1 MATPRRKK
9 AGAAIPTASM
19 ADIAFLLIIFFL
31 LTTAFN
37 QEMGLTLTLPPVSE
51 DQEVRIQQ
59 RNILNIWVNA
69 AGEILL
75 AAEDV
80 VTLPQVAPEV
90 RRRIAD
96 NPLLIVSLKADRA
109 TRYEDFILVLDQLKA
124 ANATRISL
132 ADPD

>member
-75 AAEDV
+75 AEEV

-96 NPLLIVSLKADRA
+96 NPLLIVSLKSDRA
-109 TRYEDFILVLDQLKA
+109 TRYEDFIRVLDQLKA

>member
-1 MATPRRKK
+1 MAAPRRKK
-9 AGAAIPTASM
+9 AGADIPTSSM

-31 LTTAFN
+31 VTTAFN

-59 RNILNIWVNA
+59 RNILNNWVNA

-75 AAEDV
+75 AEEV
-80 VTLPQVAPEV
+80 VTLPQGAPEV

-96 NPLLIVSLKADRA
+96 NPLLIVSLKSDRA
-109 TRYEDFILVLDQLKA
+109 TRYEDFVRVLDQLKA